1 MQRVVAAARR
11 LVAQFPPLTLFEC
24 EWAGTH
30 TPAISEW
37 HTAAAPIVRRHT
49 AAPLAC
55 LVCHKRR
62 GKGKLRLEV
71 EVLRPVEQM
80 PSTSNLAEDR
90 PRSGPAVTGPGEISC
105 TWSLFWGRE
114 WLFMY
119 GYADLFC
126 YMESCG
132 SIMVSTRN
140 APGRCCCVNWY
151 VGVELPSV
159 GIKQL
164 QGIAPKHP
172 THAQTC
178 AEFETSSA
186 TPVKPG
192 KVNWS
197 MHAQSKTYI
206 NPAHIPQS
214 LGRMPIL
221 FLFV

>member
-1 MQRVVAAARR
+1 MQGAIRRVPAALRKGTYMLEGLSLRR
-11 LVAQFPPLTLFEC
+11 QPCRA
-24 EWAGTH
+24 
-30 TPAISEW
+30 PAISEW
-37 HTAAAPIVRRHT
+37 NTAAAPIVRRCT

-55 LVCHKRR
+55 LVCHKRQ

-71 EVLRPVEQM
+71 EVLCPIEQM
-80 PSTSNLAEDR
+80 PSTSNLADR

-105 TWSLFWGRE
+105 AWSLFWGRE

-132 SIMVSTRN
+132 LIMVSTQTMPRH
-140 APGRCCCVNWY
+140 CCCVNWY

-159 GIKQL
+159 GIEQL

-197 MHAQSKTYI
+197 MHAQLKTYI

-214 LGRMPIL
+214 LGCMPIL